1 MPKPSLKPMAFG
13 VFLLGTTA
21 GLGCSSDYQAQGQ
34 FWPILSSGSGGG
46 SDGQPAGGF
55 PTAGAQ
61 GNLAGSSNGSGGSA
75 GTGSGGIDNSLGGSN
90 PSGGSASASA
100 GSTTGGSAENSGGS
114 STGGSSAGAP
124 GSGGGSSTGGS
135 SAGGPGSGGGGSTG
149 GSSAGGA
156 SATGGSGSIG
166 GRPGTGG
173 GSSGGGSSSGG
184 SGGASTSATCSLS
197 VSVTTTAP
205 GGQYAPRNV
214 GAIWVANSS
223 GAFVK
228 SLEVWGNQ
236 RLSHVTAWNAA
247 TKAAGVAANKV
258 DAITSAT
265 LSAHR
270 AHNVTWNCQNYNR
283 QPVADGTYRVYFEVT
298 DSNQSGP
305 SHFESFAKGSTPV
318 TVQGS
323 STNFNNISLVFKP

>member
-1 MPKPSLKPMAFG
+1 MPTNSLKTVAYGMLLAAAGWSFG
-13 VFLLGTTA
+13 CASNYEPT
-21 GLGCSSDYQAQGQ
+21 GQ
-34 FWPILSSGSGGG
+34 FWPNLSSGGV
-46 SDGQPAGGF
+46 AGAISAEGEAGTAF
-55 PTAGAQ
+55 PTAGAP
-61 GNLAGSSNGSGGSA
+61 GNFAGSGNDSAGSIGAGAGAGNNSFGGSGS
-75 GTGSGGIDNSLGGSN
+75 TGG
-90 PSGGSASASA
+90 ASASA
-100 GSTTGGSAENSGGS
+100 GSAAGGRPETS
-114 STGGSSAGAP
+114 GGSSAGGRP
-124 GSGGGSSTGGS
+124 GMGGGGSVGGSSAGGS
-135 SAGGPGSGGGGSTG
+135 SAGGPGSG
-149 GSSAGGA
+149 
-156 SATGGSGSIG
+156 
-166 GRPGTGG
+166 
-173 GSSGGGSSSGG
+173 
-184 SGGASTSATCSLS
+184 SGGATTSATCSLS

-214 GAIWVANSS
+214 GAIWVANST

-247 TKAAGVAANKV
+247 TKAAGVSGNKV

-270 AHNVTWNCQNYNR
+270 AHNVTWNCQNYNH
-283 QPVADGTYRVYFEVT
+283 QAVADGTYRVYFEVT

-305 SHFESFAKGSTPV
+305 NHFESFAKGSAPV